1 LGYLGTGERG
11 GTRTHNGMAT
21 ATCFQDKLLVRPV
34 PFRKVIKKMGRER
47 LELSTFRLKGDC
59 SDQLSYQPVFA
70 IPPPRLELGSRA
82 DLALAEYKSAALPIE
97 LQGQSL
103 MDRVR
108 LELTT
113 C

>member
-1 LGYLGTGERG
+1 
-11 GTRTHNGMAT
+11 
-21 ATCFQDKLLVRPV
+21 
-34 PFRKVIKKMGRER
+34 MGRER

-59 SDQLSYQPVFA
+59 SDQLSYQPVFS